1 MKRTSLVLSL
11 LLLFAGGC
19 GGPDLTLEEKI
30 DAAHREY
37 AKKDSGYM
45 YKEGEGVRID
55 LVYALMWFILASS
68 DGDEVADSEVQD
80 LSNQLDKNQV
90 KEAYGLVAD
99 CLVNR
104 FAGC

>member
-37 AKKDSGYM
+37 AKKD
-45 YKEGEGVRID
+45 
-55 LVYALMWFILASS
+55 
-68 DGDEVADSEVQD
+68 
-80 LSNQLDKNQV
+80 
-90 KEAYGLVAD
+90 
-99 CLVNR
+99 
-104 FAGC
+104 